1 MHKEL
6 ASILDP
12 KWIKFKLDTSKKVV
26 KNVFLDFKKG
36 ANTNYYNLN
45 DFVALNCLPGNK
57 TGDIVDLTLE
67 PIGLIK
73 KMIPSYRQMIH
84 ISNGSLDVVFKPK
97 NVAPNKAEISFY
109 HDAIK
114 NYPTYTLAEIAET
127 PKIAS
132 IVRGTLK
139 TFNSTDSG
147 HVKDFNCVQQLVRS
161 VEGQNV
167 IPFEKVVDYYDTSAG
182 IWKVKKIVNILRLI
196 NFNYFTY
203 QLQSAVKPFIIYKVA
218 SLASVPS
225 TEINLNIECGGPTST
240 MVFDLLEPI
249 LRIYAYDGTPFS
261 QARICQSISNKKTPG
276 ERLMILLD
284 KIRDMKRQDGVY
296 MTASPLSNSVSNSM
310 MSLAAINYKYSY
322 DSLGGG
328 KPTVATLISIRTL
341 RLPDFFVESQYRT
354 FHEMTLTDQEMFKAK
369 LKYYLKIK

>member
-1 MHKEL
+1 M
-6 ASILDP
+6 
-12 KWIKFKLDTSKKVV
+12 
-26 KNVFLDFKKG
+26 
-36 ANTNYYNLN
+36 
-45 DFVALNCLPGNK
+45 
-57 TGDIVDLTLE
+57 
-67 PIGLIK
+67 
-73 KMIPSYRQMIH
+73 
-84 ISNGSLDVVFKPK
+84 
-97 NVAPNKAEISFY
+97 
-109 HDAIK
+109 
-114 NYPTYTLAEIAET
+114 
-127 PKIAS
+127 
-132 IVRGTLK
+132 
-139 TFNSTDSG
+139 
-147 HVKDFNCVQQLVRS
+147 
-161 VEGQNV
+161 
-167 IPFEKVVDYYDTSAG
+167 
-182 IWKVKKIVNILRLI
+182 NILRLI